1 MLRFA
6 NVQMCKYENVQ
17 MGNAMSAMYA
27 LYGGD
32 VWNVAFYTK
41 HQAKKNFLIIHEN
54 SCLNHEFFKH

>member
-1 MLRFA
+1 
-6 NVQMCKYENVQ
+6 

-41 HQAKKNFLIIHEN
+41 HQAKNY
-54 SCLNHEFFKH
+54 FF